1 MMTDET
7 TAAAKPARKRMAI
20 FRAADAKPLE
30 ITEFAGI
37 DATVME
43 KMAFQATA
51 MQQGVMPEDTKVVF
65 SGGGVSL
72 THAWFKSG
80 YIVPRHSHNSDCL
93 YYILSGELLF
103 GTQVLK
109 AGDGM
114 FVPADDGYTI
124 QAGERGAV
132 FLEFRTSET
141 YNMEFKNNDD
151 AHYQKMAA
159 SFQNNAKIWA
169 SEQKPLEKI

>member
-1 MMTDET
+1 MTNSSK
-7 TAAAKPARKRMAI
+7 AAKPARKRMAI

-30 ITEFAGI
+30 IKEFAGV

-43 KMAFQATA
+43 KMAFQSAA

-80 YIVPRHSHNSDCL
+80 HIVPRHSHNADCL

-151 AHYQKMAA
+151 AHYQKMAD
-159 SFQNNAKIWA
+159 SFRDNAERWA
-169 SEQKPLEKI
+169 SETRPTENL